1 VIDAWSGPT
10 PTPQEYPKN
19 EPNGIRKLLDKIKAL
34 ELQIREATSNLLGTA
49 GIRLSLAGMFIDSSL
64 TVGGSLDVTGPTTI
78 GGTVGV
84 TGDATFSGDTTI
96 GGNAAITGT
105 LSLPAG
111 IIDNDALAHPTI
123 VGSAAA
129 EFGMSAAIALSANP
143 AAPTTLTTLSVV
155 VPAGATNAIATT
167 SVVPAIYTA
176 SGTGSFTATV
186 ESTLTSGGTG
196 AFSYAGQIVDVVG
209 AVTSACTVT
218 KPIVLAVVTPGATI
232 TMRATAY
239 ASGAGVLAEG
249 DGSLSILF
257 LR

>member
-1 VIDAWSGPT
+1 MSKLPT
-10 PTPQEYPKN
+10 LRPS
-19 EPNGIRKLLDKIKAL
+19 LLDYLVEQKRGAKRQAN
-34 ELQIREATSNLLGTA
+34 TSAFARSGTRVSA
-49 GIRLSLAGMFIDSSL
+49 EGMT
-64 TVGGSLDVTGPTTI
+64 TVDGELDVTGNL
-78 GGTVGV
+78 VV
-84 TGDATFSGDTTI
+84 SGH
-96 GGNAAITGT
+96 AAIEGT

-123 VGSAAA
+123 IGSAAA
-129 EFGMSAAIALSANP
+129 EFGMSSAIALSANP
-143 AAPTTLTTLSVV
+143 AAPTTLTTLSVT
-155 VPAGATNAIATT
+155 VPAGVTEAIATT

-176 SGTGSFTATV
+176 GGSGSFTATV
-186 ESTLTSGGTG
+186 ESTLISGGTG

-218 KPIVLAVVTPGATI
+218 KPIVLASVTPGATI

-249 DGSLSILF
+249 DGSLTILF

>member
-1 VIDAWSGPT
+1 MSKLPDANPTLTAYLVRQRRQAERQANSSAFNRSG
-10 PTPQEYPKN
+10 
-19 EPNGIRKLLDKIKAL
+19 
-34 ELQIREATSNLLGTA
+34 TSVTA
-49 GIRLSLAGMFIDSSL
+49 EGVTEVDGE
-64 TVGGSLDVTGPTTI
+64 LDVTGDL
-78 GGTVGV
+78 VV
-84 TGDATFSGDTTI
+84 SGH
-96 GGNAAITGT
+96 AAITGT

-129 EFGMSAAIALSANP
+129 EFGMSSAIALSANP

-167 SVVPAIYTA
+167 CVVPAIYTA

-186 ESTLTSGGTG
+186 ESTLTSGGSG

-218 KPIVLAVVTPGATI
+218 KPIVLASVTPGATI

-239 ASGAGVLAEG
+239 ASGAGLLCEG